1 MAEYKLNKTVYPKG
15 IYENIIDISF
25 SQNSPTSKEDTISVE
40 QFFSYYN
47 SIFYDIPIEGDIN
60 SHAYLVQ
67 KSGDYIG
74 TTGLN
79 DDIQVLLDEISSLQQ
94 QNLALNQQIT
104 SLQISGSTNNI

>member
-94 QNLALNQQIT
+94 QNLALNQ
-104 SLQISGSTNNI
+104 

>member
-15 IYENIIDISF
+15 IYENVIDTSF
-25 SQNSPTSKEDTISVE
+25 STPPPTSKENTISVE

-47 SIFYDIPIEGDIN
+47 NIFYDIPTEGSNN

-79 DDIQVLLDEISSLQQ
+79 DDVQVLLDEISSLQQ
-94 QNLALNQQIT
+94 QNLALNQQLIN
-104 SLQISGSTNNI
+104 LQISGSTNNI